1 MSIDDVSRRPPL
13 GGTAEAARATDSPE
27 CLVPQSVLEDLCQ
40 VLLRGTGRARGF
52 LNQAGEL

>member
-1 MSIDDVSRRPPL
+1 MSIDDVWRRPPL

-27 CLVPQSVLEDLCQ
+27 CLVPQSALGSLPG
-40 VLLRGTGRARGF
+40 LLRGTGRARGF